1 MSARPSSALIE
12 RPGDLLS
19 ESRGEKSKDTK
30 EKVLLRLKGGFTVLQ
45 DAECLVLKDSHNPH
59 RPAYFSDLAGVLH
72 EVFKRQVNRRLVE
85 DQRKDLAAL
94 RDAIES
100 ARAEFKE
107 VLSMKEVTA

>member
-1 MSARPSSALIE
+1 MTAAAPSALIQRAE
-12 RPGDLLS
+12 EGNETP
-19 ESRGEKSKDTK
+19 RGGDTK

-45 DAECLVLKDSHNPH
+45 DAECLVLKDSHNPN
-59 RPAYFSDLAGVLH
+59 RPAYFSDLVGVLH

-100 ARAEFKE
+100 ARAELSE
-107 VLSMKEVTA
+107 VLSMKEVTS

>member
-1 MSARPSSALIE
+1 MTAAASSALIQS
-12 RPGDLLS
+12 PGDG
-19 ESRGEKSKDTK
+19 RKGERALP
-30 EKVLLRLKGGFTVLQ
+30 VMLRLKGGFTVLK
-45 DAECLVLKDSHNPH
+45 DVYGIVLRDSHNPN

-100 ARAEFKE
+100 ARAELE
-107 VLSMKEVTA
+107 EILSMKEVTP

>member
-1 MSARPSSALIE
+1 MTAAARTALIE
-12 RPGDLLS
+12 RPDEEHEASQGV
-19 ESRGEKSKDTK
+19 GAK

-45 DAECLVLKDSHNPH
+45 DAECLVLKDSHNPN
-59 RPAYFSDLAGVLH
+59 RPAYFSDLAGVLY

-100 ARAEFKE
+100 ARAELKE
-107 VLSMKEVTA
+107 ILSMKETTP